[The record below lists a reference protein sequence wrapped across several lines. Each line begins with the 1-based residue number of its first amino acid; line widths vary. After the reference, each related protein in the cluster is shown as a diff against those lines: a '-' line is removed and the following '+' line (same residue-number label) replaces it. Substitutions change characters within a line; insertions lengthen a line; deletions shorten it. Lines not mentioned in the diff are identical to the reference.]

1 MVKAVSWP
9 WELHHVYWKQQREAA
24 NGKLMGFGAYRQRRA
39 AITSAR
45 LARLA
50 RLAAAE
56 AEAEAKAAAEA
67 DQTLSTAIKDLLKRI
82 LREGMST
89 EP

>member
-1 MVKAVSWP
+1 
-9 WELHHVYWKQQREAA
+9 
-24 NGKLMGFGAYRQRRA
+24 MGFGAYKQRLA
-39 AITSAR
+39 AITS
-45 LARLA
+45 ARLA

>member
-9 WELHHVYWKQQREAA
+9 WELHRVYWKQQREAA

-50 RLAAAE
+50 AAE

-67 DQTLSTAIKDLLKRI
+67 DQTLSTAIKDLLQRI